1 MTMLSVEDA
10 RARILD
16 GVLPVATEIV
26 SVADAW
32 GRVLA
37 EPVSARVTQ
46 PPADVSAMD
55 GYAVRTG
62 GLSLRVV
69 GEAPAGHPWTGTVGD
84 NEAVRL
90 FTGSVMPDGA
100 DCVVVQE
107 DTVRSG
113 DAVTLSVDPVAGR
126 HIRRAGSDFRRDD
139 VLASAGTRLGART
152 IGLIAAANVPWLRV
166 HRKPRV
172 GILSTGDEISWPGDP
187 IAAGG
192 IVGSNAWALAAL
204 VRGAGAEPTVL
215 PIAPDD
221 ADALAAA
228 LPSADGFDLMLTSG
242 GASVGDHDLV
252 RAALLAAG
260 MTLNFWR
267 IAMRPGKPLMAGRFG
282 RMPVLGLP
290 GNPVATVVT
299 AILFAKPL
307 IARLAGLA
315 DALPA
320 WEPARLSAPLPAN
333 DSRADHLRCR
343 LSRDMDGVLLATA
356 FEHQASGLHRVLADA
371 DALLYRAPHAPAAAM
386 GDTVRV
392 LPLDRDGI

>member
-1 MTMLSVEDA
+1 MLSVEDA

-16 GVLPVATEIV
+16 GVPPVATEIV

-37 EPVSARVTQ
+37 EPVLARVTQ

-55 GYAVRTG
+55 GYAVRG
-62 GLSLRVV
+62 IEQSLRIV
-69 GEAPAGHPWTGTVGD
+69 GEAPAGHPWSGIVREG
-84 NEAVRL
+84 EAVRL

-100 DCVVVQE
+100 DAVVVQE
-107 DTVRSG
+107 DSVRDG
-113 DAVTLSVDPVAGR
+113 DVVTLTVAPVASR
-126 HIRRAGSDFRRDD
+126 HIRRAGSDFRRKD
-139 VLASAGTRLGART
+139 VLVPAGTRLGARA

-166 HRKPRV
+166 HRRPRV
-172 GILSTGDEISWPGDP
+172 AILSTGDEISWPGDP
-187 IAAGG
+187 ISAGG

-221 ADALAAA
+221 ADALAAS
-228 LPSADGFDLMLTSG
+228 LPSAEGFDLLLTSG

-260 MTLNFWR
+260 MTLDFWR

-290 GNPVATVVT
+290 GNPVSTVVT

-315 DALPA
+315 DAPPA
-320 WEPARLSAPLPAN
+320 WEPARLAAPLPAN
-333 DSRADHLRCR
+333 DARADHLRCR
-343 LSRDMDGVLLATA
+343 LSRDPDGMLVATA
-356 FEHQASGLHRVLADA
+356 FEHQASGLHRVLAEA
-371 DALLYRAPHAPAAAM
+371 DALLLRAPHAAPAAS
-386 GDTVRV
+386 GDTV
-392 LPLDRDGI
+392 LILALDRDGL